1 MEELKTFIRNEN
13 QNMKVELLTELNQ
26 KNESRFLELEKAISY
41 TQDALLEQTQ
51 KADRAEQLAQRA
63 VTALED
69 CNRRLETVE
78 EELDRQKQ
86 DAQLDWLVFSGK
98 PIPRYRQNE
107 DLSQILTGMLDE
119 LMDYRLDIDQVHSIV
134 RVKMSLHV
142 QFWTSEPGSD
152 RDRLFR
158 GKTRL
163 RGSGLY
169 IGELLT
175 PRRLQ
180 WMHELRQMKKEGMI
194 AAAFT
199 RSGVVTVIVN
209 PGEKARPIQTDVGM
223 QRLIRDLMSSSDTN
237 RTSEQT
243 NNSSSQ
249 KQSEQLRSSATR
261 GESSSRLQRPEAAA
275 ESPEESQS
283 APRTAATPS
292 PASPRTPCAG
302 EQGESRQPSARRPS
316 AAVTGPG
323 SPDQDSTQAD
333 SRPAQDAVQEVSRTR
348 RQAERP
354 CVNSGARRDGEP
366 GRPGCERPEE
376 IGGQP
381 QSLCAVSGVEPQ
393 GKGGGGRA
401 RDGRGGRQ
409 QDIRMFL
416 GK

>member
-1 MEELKTFIRNEN
+1 M
-13 QNMKVELLTELNQ
+13 
-26 KNESRFLELEKAISY
+26 
-41 TQDALLEQTQ
+41 EQTK
-51 KADRAEQLAQRA
+51 KADRAEQLAQSA

-69 CNRRLETVE
+69 CSRRLEAVE

-86 DAQLDWLVFSGK
+86 NAQLDWLVFSGK
-98 PIPRYRQNE
+98 PILRYRQNE
-107 DLSQILTGMLDE
+107 DLSQILTGMLAE
-119 LMDYRLDIDQVHSIV
+119 LMDCRLDIDQVHSIV

-180 WMHELRQMKKEGMI
+180 WIHELRQMKKEGMI

-199 RSGVVTVIVN
+199 RGGVVTVIVN

-237 RTSEQT
+237 QTSEQT
-243 NNSSSQ
+243 NNPSSQ

-261 GESSSRLQRPEAAA
+261 GESGSQLQCSGQKPRPRAQRSLSRLRGLQPRRRPLPRARHVSGSRASRGSYRRAVRLQRL
-275 ESPEESQS
+275 
-283 APRTAATPS
+283 
-292 PASPRTPCAG
+292 
-302 EQGESRQPSARRPS
+302 
-316 AAVTGPG
+316 
-323 SPDQDSTQAD
+323 DQDSTQAD

-366 GRPGCERPEE
+366 GRPGCELPEE

-393 GKGGGGRA
+393 GKGGGRGVTSMLPAIGRVF
-401 RDGRGGRQ
+401 R
-409 QDIRMFL
+409 
-416 GK
+416 